1 MSGTCIGVWTDGN
14 SSTNHGILAPA
25 HGGPP
30 LKFTQADTEDGQD
43 GGVKTLATAG
53 VVTSG
58 VIGASVTYV
67 YDGGSGVA
75 KQVRF

>member
-1 MSGTCIGVWTDGN
+1 MSGTVIGIWTDGD
-14 SSTNHGILAPA
+14 SSTNHGMLAPA

-43 GGVKTLATAG
+43 GGVKTLT
-53 VVTSG
+53 TSL
-58 VIGASVTYV
+58 IGSSVTYI
-67 YDGGSGVA
+67 YNGGSGIA